1 MSNPVNQ
8 SSNEKDPQTFAII
21 GAAMEVHR
29 VLGSG
34 FIEVLYTD
42 ALAIEFGLR
51 SVPFATDVPCNIQ
64 YKGRTLR
71 GHYRMD
77 FVCFDSVVVEV
88 KSRFGTG
95 PAEQA
100 QVLNYL
106 AATGHQSGLLLN
118 FGTARLDYKRYVLT
132 KPRWPADPETLG

>member
-1 MSNPVNQ
+1 MN
-8 SSNEKDPQTFAII
+8 NEPLEPRDERTFAII

-34 FIEVLYTD
+34 FLEVLYTD

-51 SVPFATDVPCNIQ
+51 SVPFVTDVPCNIQ

-106 AATGHQSGLLLN
+106 AATGHHCGMLLN
-118 FGTARLDYKRYVLT
+118 FGTAKLDYKRYVLT
-132 KPRWPADPETLG
+132 KPRWPVEP

>member
-1 MSNPVNQ
+1 MN
-8 SSNEKDPQTFAII
+8 NEPFEPRDERTFAII

-34 FIEVLYTD
+34 FLEVLYTD

-51 SVPFATDVPCNIQ
+51 SVPFATDLPCNIQ

-88 KSRFGTG
+88 KARFGTG

-132 KPRWPADPETLG
+132 KPRWPAAPETRG